1 MALTAS
7 KRAHLLAG
15 VGLFAE
21 AGPKGRTAIAKRAQE
36 VEFPKGHRI
45 ARQGEIE
52 TGFFMIVSGSVSVDR
67 DGKHV
72 ARLGAGDF
80 FGELSLLDRQPRMAS
95 VTAEEPVV
103 CLALPSWEFQQ
114 LLETETGLA
123 VAILKEAARRLR
135 VASADEYH

>member
-21 AGPKGRTAIAKRAQE
+21 AGPKGRAAIAKQAEE
-36 VEFPKGHRI
+36 VDFPKGHVV

-52 TGFFMIVSGSVSVDR
+52 IGFFLIVSGSVTVTR
-67 DGKHV
+67 DGKTV
-72 ARLGAGDF
+72 ARLGPGDF

-95 VTAEEPVV
+95 VTTDEPTR
-103 CLALPSWEFQQ
+103 CLALPSWEFQH
-114 LLETETGLA
+114 LLETDSALA

-135 VASADEYH
+135 AASVDVYH